1 MRIDTVSRA
10 ENPIHYLE
18 SQGLLLNVFNH
29 LEGLDD
35 FIRCTCV
42 SKSWRAIVEQAR
54 PLSLVIGGSSEFPM
68 LDYDGVTGVLRWLQT
83 NQKRG
88 HLQNL
93 QNFCL
98 DGETLFLSEYVNQ
111 PKTQSALFEAAIMSA
126 GLWNLRTCTLEGPF
140 CLETAASLLPTT
152 VQQLKLTVYEP
163 PDVSYLSSFE
173 RFVGLQ
179 LLYISGLPDWPGELQ
194 PLVMFE
200 IDGTMPSL
208 RELFVST
215 PFCCTETQQQVNL
228 YLCLPSICQLFV
240 LVLGDPDGARLAQGF
255 FDLSHLTYLDLCIL
269 DGTLPWMVVVVPR
282 ASSVSTLRL
291 VGHKKPVV
299 SLEIKKERDFAFECR
314 GVPNVSMPR
323 PNISMSRLKLV

>member
-1 MRIDTVSRA
+1 MRIHTVSTA
-10 ENPIHYLE
+10 GNTIHNLE

-29 LEGLDD
+29 LEGLAD

-54 PLSLVIGGSSEFPM
+54 PLSLVIGGSSDLPV
-68 LDYDGVTGVLRWLQT
+68 LDYVYDGVIDVLRWLQT
-83 NQKRG
+83 KQKRG

-98 DGETLFLSEYVNQ
+98 DVETIFLSDFVNE
-111 PKTQSALFEAAIMSA
+111 PKTQSALFEACIMSA
-126 GLWNLRTCTLEGPF
+126 GLWNLRTCTLEGPS

-152 VQQLKLTVYEP
+152 VQQLKLAVYEP
-163 PDVSYLSSFE
+163 AESSYLSWFE

-179 LLYISGLPDWPGELQ
+179 LLSISGLPGW

-200 IDGTMPSL
+200 IGGTMPSL
-208 RELFVST
+208 RDLSIST
-215 PFCCTETQQQVNL
+215 PFCCTETHQQVKL
-228 YLCLPSICQLFV
+228 HLCLPSICQLYV
-240 LVLGDPDGARLAQGF
+240 LVHGDPDGARLAQGF
-255 FDLSHLTYLDLCIL
+255 FDLSRLTYLSLCIL
-269 DGTLPWMVVVVPR
+269 DGTLPWIKLVVPR

-291 VGHKKPVV
+291 VGHKMPEV
-299 SLEIKKERDFAFECR
+299 SLEIMKERDFVFDCR

-323 PNISMSRLKLV
+323 PNMSMSRLKLI